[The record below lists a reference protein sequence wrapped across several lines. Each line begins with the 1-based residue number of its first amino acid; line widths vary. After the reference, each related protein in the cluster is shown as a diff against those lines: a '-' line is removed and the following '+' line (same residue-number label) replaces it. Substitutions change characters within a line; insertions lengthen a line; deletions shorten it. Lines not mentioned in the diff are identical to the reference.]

1 MPSRS
6 ARLAALTKA
15 SRMRARPVASS
26 ASGAVSPS
34 LCGTA
39 EGPTVCQPPADC
51 GINCPPSHGT
61 WLEPLRP
68 AWASCIATAVFECLR
83 TEARIGFSAASVAS
97 FHSPRQP
104 GVMRPISSTWVASMQ
119 NIAAPE
125 SARLLMW
132 VKCQSLAS
140 PLSAEYWHIGA
151 TMMRLASSRP
161 RSLIGEKRALMRGC
175 LGRRKRM
182 LAPCVVRAGQL
193 LNPPRPQPSPTV

>member
-1 MPSRS
+1 MQQIAVRAVHLDGVDAEPVGTPCGIDEGVAD
-6 ARLAALTKA
+6 ARKA
-15 SRMRARPVASS
+15 
-26 ASGAVSPS
+26 
-34 LCGTA
+34 CGIKR
-39 EGPTVCQPPADC
+39 ERRGLVLLVRHGGGPTVCQPPSDC

-140 PLSAEYWHIGA
+140 PLSAEYWHIGCGVCGWQA
-151 TMMRLASSRP
+151 Q
-161 RSLIGEKRALMRGC
+161 GRA
-175 LGRRKRM
+175 
-182 LAPCVVRAGQL
+182 A
-193 LNPPRPQPSPTV
+193 